1 MKIYKSIKELVGKT
15 PLLELCAIERQL
27 GLKSRLFAKVELFNP
42 AGSIKDRAALSMLEE
57 AIKSGRLTAGG
68 TIIEPTSGNT
78 GIGLS
83 MLGAVLGY
91 KVIIVMPEG
100 LSRERIKTIEAYG
113 AKVVL
118 TPADKGIGGAI
129 KAAGELCEKT
139 ENSFMPMQFDNED
152 NALAHFNTT
161 GPEIYGD
168 LDGQVDYLVA
178 TFGTGG
184 TISGI
189 GKYLKAQSKEIKVI
203 GVEPLSSPFM
213 TEGKAGAHKI
223 QGIGAGFKPSIL
235 DTSVIDEIVTVSDE
249 DAYEYGTMLARAEGI
264 LCGISSGAAL
274 AAGIEIAK
282 KEENKNIVVVLPD
295 SGSRYLSVEGYFED

>member
-1 MKIYKSIKELVGKT
+1 MKIYKSVVELVGKT
-15 PLLELCAIERQL
+15 PLLELCAIERAL

-42 AGSIKDRAALSMLEE
+42 AGSIKDRAALSMLEG
-57 AIKSGRLTAGG
+57 AISSGKLKPGG

-100 LSRERIKTIEAYG
+100 LSCERIKTIEAYG
-113 AKVVL
+113 ASVVL
-118 TPADKGIGGAI
+118 TPKSEGIGGAI
-129 KAAGELCEKT
+129 KRARELFEQS
-139 ENSFMPMQFDNED
+139 ENSFMPMQFENED
-152 NALAHFNTT
+152 NTLAHLNTT
-161 GPEIYGD
+161 GPEIYRD
-168 LDGQVDYLVA
+168 MDGQVDCLVA

-189 GKYLKAQSKEIKVI
+189 GKYLKSQNEKIKVV
-203 GVEPLSSPFM
+203 GVEPTGSPFM
-213 TEGKAGAHKI
+213 TEGKSGSHKI
-223 QGIGAGFKPSIL
+223 QGIGAGFKPDIL
-235 DTSVIDEIVTVSDE
+235 DTLVIDEIITVSDE
-249 DAYEYGTMLARAEGI
+249 DAYSYGTMLARVEGL

-274 AAGIEIAK
+274 KAAIDIAK

-295 SGSRYLSVEGYFED
+295 SGSRYLSTQGYLEN

>member
-1 MKIYKSIKELVGKT
+1 MKIYKSIKDLIGKT
-15 PLLELCAIERQL
+15 PLVELCAIEKSL

-42 AGSIKDRAALSMLEE
+42 AGSIKDRAALSMLEG
-57 AIKSGRLTAGG
+57 AIKSGKLTDGG

-100 LSRERIKTIEAYG
+100 LSKERIKTIEAYG

-118 TPADKGIGGAI
+118 TPKGQGISGAI
-129 KAAGELCEKT
+129 KVAKELNEKT
-139 ENSFMPMQFDNED
+139 ENSFVPMQFENED
-152 NALAHFNTT
+152 NSLAHFNTT
-161 GPEIYGD
+161 GPEIYKD
-168 LDGQVDYLVA
+168 LDGQVDCMVA

-189 GKYLKAQSKEIKVI
+189 GKYLKMQNEKIKIV
-203 GVEPLSSPFM
+203 GVEPLSSPFI

-235 DTSVIDEIVTVSDE
+235 DTSVIDEIVTVSDS

-274 AAGIEIAK
+274 KAGIEIAK
-282 KEENKNIVVVLPD
+282 KEENKNIVIVLPD
-295 SGSRYLSVEGYFED
+295 SGSRYLSVEGYLED